1 MFLKDI
7 LSRFLPT
14 LLILSLASPPAS
26 GKPIPSQTITNPS
39 NRERRFLS
47 GNGGLKTWEI
57 IVIVIGAVIAIM
69 LIGGLG
75 GACEVLLH
83 TRGKIVQSNAEADAK
98 VENGSSS
105 RAFEEEGED
114 DKEGG
119 VGSDAS
125 TEVGAVDASHFS
137 WQPEKMTAGE
147 DMPDDRALSEAET
160 TGDSEATLN
169 GEQSSVEGGE
179 GSMHAHGVNGDM
191 PAAEPSDTEFSQEQT
206 RDRVL
211 PWEDHTHPDPALAHF
226 VIGEEEGPGYE
237 GDQAASYDH
246 HEDHFVG
253 TAAMPDEADFQ
264 PEHTPS
270 SYGHHEEMD
279 TWHHETHPGQREE
292 EPIDH
297 THEHIGEALSVAPVG
312 EYSGQGYSPA
322 AMPDEG
328 DYLAEYRQSQVYLQ
342 QEDDWQQYY
351 ASSHGASR
359 TEGQHDEHDEH
370 ERVALRP
377 DPGYF

>member
-1 MFLKDI
+1 MFYNI
-7 LSRFLPT
+7 MSRLLPT
-14 LLILSLASPPAS
+14 LLILSLTSPLAS
-26 GKPIPSQTITNPS
+26 GKPIPPAPQTVTSPS
-39 NRERRFLS
+39 KLERRFLS
-47 GNGGLKTWEI
+47 GNGGLQAWEV

-98 VENGSSS
+98 VEKGSSS
-105 RAFEEEGED
+105 RAFEQEGED
-114 DKEGG
+114 NEEGG
-119 VGSDAS
+119 VDSDAS
-125 TEVGAVDASHFS
+125 TEVEVVDEGSHFS

-147 DMPDDRALSEAET
+147 DMPGGRALSEAET
-160 TGDSEATLN
+160 TGDSDTTLN

-179 GSMHAHGVNGDM
+179 GSMHARGMNGGV
-191 PAAEPSDTEFSQEQT
+191 PAAESSDAEFYQEQT

-211 PWEDHTHPDPALAHF
+211 PWEGHTHPDPALAQF
-226 VIGEEEGPGYE
+226 VIGDEECHEHGGE
-237 GDQAASYDH
+237 ETAGYDH
-246 HEDHFVG
+246 HQGHLVG
-253 TAAMPDEADFQ
+253 TVAMPDEADFH

-270 SYGHHEEMD
+270 SYGHQEEMD
-279 TWHHETHPGQREE
+279 TWHETHSGQKEE
-292 EPIDH
+292 EPIGY
-297 THEHIGEALSVAPVG
+297 THERIGQALSAAPVG

-328 DYLAEYRQSQVYLQ
+328 DYLAEYRQSQLYLQ

-359 TEGQHDEHDEH
+359 MEGEHDEH
-370 ERVALRP
+370 EHVAPRP